1 MILKIAL
8 LIAALLLPILPAR
21 AEKYVLIGSCE
32 GLIAF
37 AQGVETGEM
46 TDAHALLTADIE
58 ITRPL
63 SPIGD
68 AAHPFA
74 GTFDGQGH
82 TLSGGVITGA
92 ETAGLF
98 GALAPEGAVRNL
110 KLDGFIVQGASYA
123 GVLAGRCAGLIEDC
137 AVTNSRASIFSREL
151 WGTAAGALCGSLSG
165 AARRC
170 AALACDVYSPA
181 RSGGLA
187 GQIASGDMENCLF
200 TGTVNCPS
208 MGDAPCGGLTGA
220 ILYDGGLKN
229 CLGGGTVS
237 APRAEYV
244 GGIAGAL
251 FGGAID
257 GCAFSGAVESSAKY
271 MGEVSGWCADRAQIA
286 ACRHDGA
293 SRPIGRGDGSYR
305 PLARG
310 DLSAEAAISLIFRT
324 SARLSGETVD
334 FAPQL

>member
-1 MILKIAL
+1 MLLKIAL
-8 LIAALLLPILPAR
+8 LVVLLLSVFSPVR
-21 AEKYVLIGSCE
+21 AENTVLIGSCE

-37 AQGVETGEM
+37 ARAVQSGGM
-46 TDAHALLTADIE
+46 TDARVLLTADIE

-63 SPIGD
+63 VPIGD

-82 TLSGGVITGA
+82 TVSGGVITGA

-98 GALAPEGAVRNL
+98 GDIAPEGTVRAL
-110 KLDGFIVQGASYA
+110 TLDGFTVSGAAYA

-137 AVTNSRASIFSREL
+137 AVINSRASIFSREL
-151 WGTAAGALCGSLSG
+151 WGTAAGSLCGSLSG
-165 AARRC
+165 TARRC
-170 AALACDVYSPA
+170 TAIDCAVSAPA
-181 RSGGLA
+181 RAGGLA
-187 GQIASGDMENCLF
+187 GQIASGTMENCLF
-200 TGTVNCPS
+200 TGDVNCVS
-208 MGDAPCGGLTGA
+208 LGDAPCGGLIGA

-251 FGGAID
+251 FGGAIED
-257 GCAFSGAVESSAKY
+257 CAFSGAVKSSAKY

-293 SRPIGRGDGSYR
+293 SPAIGRGEGSCR
-305 PLARG
+305 PLAQG
-310 DLSAEAAISLIFRT
+310 NYPLSSLIE
-324 SARLSGETVD
+324 SLIRLLDT
-334 FAPQL
+334 P

>member
-1 MILKIAL
+1 MLLKIAL
-8 LIAALLLPILPAR
+8 LVVLLLSVFSPVR
-21 AEKYVLIGSCE
+21 AENTVLIGSCE

-37 AQGVETGEM
+37 ARAVQSGGM
-46 TDAHALLTADIE
+46 TDARVLLTADIE

-63 SPIGD
+63 VPIGD

-82 TLSGGVITGA
+82 AISGGVITGA

-98 GALAPEGAVRNL
+98 GALAPEGTVRNL
-110 KLDGFIVQGASYA
+110 SLDGFIVQGAAYA

-137 AVTNSRASIFSREL
+137 TVTNSRVSVFSTSL
-151 WGTAAGALCGSLSG
+151 WGTAAGSLCGSLSG
-165 AARRC
+165 TARRC
-170 AALACDVYSPA
+170 TAIDCAASSPA
-181 RSGGLA
+181 RAGGLA
-187 GQIASGDMENCLF
+187 GQIASGTMENCLF
-200 TGTVNCPS
+200 TGDVNCVS
-208 MGDAPCGGLTGA
+208 LGDAPCGGLTGA

-251 FGGAID
+251 FGGAIED
-257 GCAFSGAVESSAKY
+257 CAFSGAVKSSAKY
-271 MGEVSGWCADRAQIA
+271 AGEITGWCADHAQIA

-293 SRPIGRGDGSYR
+293 SPAIGRGEGSCR
-305 PLARG
+305 PLAQG
-310 DLSAEAAISLIFRT
+310 NYPLSSLIE
-324 SARLSGETVD
+324 SLIRLLDT
-334 FAPQL
+334 P